1 MPSIEKSHSCAFT
14 RRFEAHSGLWWQRIQ
29 LWGSVQRLSVDTV
42 GVVCS
47 SYELFLRPLLTQMC
61 HWYNKSYKWKSLMP
75 YIHCSGNINALYVV
89 RLEVWPGY
97 VTAVDEYED
106 GIQLC
111 CDCSH
116 RVLRTQ
122 TVHQLMWVVMK
133 MWVEER
139 VQLLHVA
146 MSHSPVLSAG
156 RRSCARAPTT
166 TSMWCINLLLEPRS
180 WHDTITE
187 HIELMILTGI
197 SHPIPHLP
205 HTRVKW

>member
-1 MPSIEKSHSCAFT
+1 MPF
-14 RRFEAHSGLWWQRIQ
+14 
-29 LWGSVQRLSVDTV
+29 
-42 GVVCS
+42 
-47 SYELFLRPLLTQMC
+47 
-61 HWYNKSYKWKSLMP
+61 
-75 YIHCSGNINALYVV
+75 IHCSENLKSQKWHALYVV

-97 VTAVDEYED
+97 VTAVDEYEG

-122 TVHQLMWVVMK
+122 TVHELMWVGMK
-133 MWVEER
+133 MWVEES

-146 MSHSPVLSAG
+146 MLSHRPVLSAG
-156 RRSCARAPTT
+156 RRSCARTPTAT
-166 TSMWCINLLLEPRS
+166 NMWCRSLLLEPRS

-205 HTRVKW
+205 HMGVKR